1 MDIVLNNIKIE
12 ILKKFPTQTDF
23 ASTAGLSESHVSRVL
38 RGRKK
43 LNGDELKIWESVLNC
58 DPSILEPVI
67 K

>member
-1 MDIVLNNIKIE
+1 MDFVLNDIKIE
-12 ILKKFPTQTDF
+12 ILKKFPSQADF
-23 ASTAGLSESHVSRVL
+23 AAAARISESHVSRVL

-43 LNGDELKIWESVLNC
+43 LSGDEVQIWERVLNC